1 MIFVITYLFI
11 LSILFII
18 GAIVGSTVVMANSSK
33 SQELEKKMIKIEK
46 DLKQMKESE
55 KRHSDLNLAYLN
67 VIMNELKIDW
77 EKVNEKVIDNIVP
90 FKHKG

>member
-1 MIFVITYLFI
+1 MIFIISYLFI

-18 GAIVGSTVVMANSSK
+18 GAIVVLANSSK
-33 SQELEKKMIKIEK
+33 SQKLEKKMIKIEK

-55 KRHSDLNLAYLN
+55 KRHSDLNITYLEAI
-67 VIMNELKIDW
+67 VHELKIDW
-77 EKVNEKVIDNIVP
+77 NRINEKVNSNIIS

>member
-1 MIFVITYLFI
+1 MIFIITYLFI

-18 GAIVGSTVVMANSSK
+18 GAIVVLANSSK
-33 SQELEKKMIKIEK
+33 SQKLEKKMVKIEK